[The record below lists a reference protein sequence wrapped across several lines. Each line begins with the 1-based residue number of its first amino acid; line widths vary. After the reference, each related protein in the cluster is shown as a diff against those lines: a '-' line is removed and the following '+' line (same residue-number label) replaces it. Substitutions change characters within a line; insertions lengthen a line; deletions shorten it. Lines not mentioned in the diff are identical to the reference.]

1 MQEDTGFLNDI
12 RRDEF
17 VAFLRLVDTLLEF
30 AHCFRMPA
38 HATVRLGQCHQRL
51 SLYYRRPSL
60 YYRRSEEHSG
70 LTRML
75 QDGSCV
81 SNTLATHQQHI
92 SNTLATH

>member
-1 MQEDTGFLNDI
+1 MQEDTGFLNDT

-38 HATVRLGQCHQRL
+38 HPTVRLCQCHPRL
-51 SLYYRRPSL
+51 SLYYRRP
-60 YYRRSEEHSG
+60 EEHRG